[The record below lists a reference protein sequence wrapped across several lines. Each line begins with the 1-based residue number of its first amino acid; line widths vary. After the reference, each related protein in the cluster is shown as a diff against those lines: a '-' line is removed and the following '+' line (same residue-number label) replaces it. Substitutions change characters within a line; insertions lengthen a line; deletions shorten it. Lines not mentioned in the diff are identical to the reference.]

1 MISATPEASPDS
13 HESNESRRRTR
24 AESYL
29 KRLFRRRVK
38 PEWMEHST
46 AALADHRAP
55 KADLP
60 TRLVRTADAA
70 RMLGVSQWTLR
81 RLKDEGK
88 IKFVPGKFLRFD
100 IEDLE
105 AYIESQKESVL

>member
-1 MISATPEASPDS
+1 MISATPEVSPVS
-13 HESNESRRRTR
+13 HESKQIRRRTR
-24 AESYL
+24 ADSYL
-29 KRLFRRRVK
+29 KRLFQKRVK
-38 PEWMEHST
+38 PEWREHSV
-46 AALADHRAP
+46 AALADLSAP

-105 AYIESQKESVL
+105 AYIESKKESVL